1 MNEEKSTC
9 ASSTSTS
16 PSSWNS
22 IDWKKC
28 ECRVRKLQ
36 VRIAKA
42 CNEGRYNKVKSLQR
56 LLVTSLPSRRIYYP
70 PSPEY
75 TDFQSAFSSLII
87 RYQRITNPYTLEME
101 KIGKQATG
109 WKQFP
114 REILL
119 CFIIGNGGL
128 YHKNE
133 RKNKIG

>member
-1 MNEEKSTC
+1 MKILIEISGFVLKYRQYKNTSSDSTKY
-9 ASSTSTS
+9 
-16 PSSWNS
+16 
-22 IDWKKC
+22 I
-28 ECRVRKLQ
+28 
-36 VRIAKA
+36 
-42 CNEGRYNKVKSLQR
+42 G
-56 LLVTSLPSRRIYYP
+56 VTMHG
-70 PSPEY
+70 
-75 TDFQSAFSSLII
+75 
-87 RYQRITNPYTLEME
+87 RITNPYTLEME

>member
-16 PSSWNS
+16 PSSLNS

-75 TDFQSAFSSLII
+75 KDFQSAFSSLII

>member
-16 PSSWNS
+16 SSWNS

-75 TDFQSAFSSLII
+75 KDFQSAFSSLII